1 MALLSLVEMLPS
13 AANKKQQQRNLLK
26 ATGQLTDCTGS
37 PHQGQSR
44 EALAAGGARGT
55 RVALLWVFREGG
67 AACSGRGRSQEKDEG
82 LQAQDAGRQEAA
94 HHWCHSAWARGAQ
107 VPG

>member
-37 PHQGQSR
+37 PHQGRSR
-44 EALAAGGARGT
+44 EALAAGGAP
-55 RVALLWVFREGG
+55 GG
-67 AACSGRGRSQEKDEG
+67 QEWPSCGCSGRVELLALEEAGPRRRMKGFRLKMQGGRKPPITGAILLG
-82 LQAQDAGRQEAA
+82 LGGLR
-94 HHWCHSAWARGAQ
+94 S
-107 VPG
+107 